1 LISVREII
9 QRSEREGRY
18 AARQKGSHK
27 IYNHSQKPEL
37 RIVLPAHEMNKEP
50 SIGVLA
56 VIFRDNI
63 IISLNMEKQITSIL
77 KVLTLAERLKF
88 ELRHSYTSNGRQE
101 SVAEHTWR
109 MSLMAVL
116 IEPLLKQKVDTARL
130 LKMIIL
136 HDLVEAEATDISAL
150 DVLRNP
156 EIKIDKI
163 EREKGAIENLRS
175 ALQETNGQEI
185 YDLFYEFENKET
197 YESKV
202 ANALDKLEVQLQ
214 HNHADFSTWEEI
226 EYDMSYMMDK
236 HVLFDPTLFEL
247 KTQIENEAT
256 EKMQSNGIETV
267 LVKQR
272 VSGTMQ

>member
-1 LISVREII
+1 
-9 QRSEREGRY
+9 
-18 AARQKGSHK
+18 
-27 IYNHSQKPEL
+27 
-37 RIVLPAHEMNKEP
+37 
-50 SIGVLA
+50 
-56 VIFRDNI
+56 
-63 IISLNMEKQITSIL
+63 MEKQIASIL

-88 ELRHSYTSNGRQE
+88 ELRHSYTSSGRQE

-116 IEPLLKQKVDTARL
+116 IEPLLRQKVDTARL

-136 HDLVEAEATDISAL
+136 HDLVEAEASDISAL

-156 EIKIDKI
+156 GIKHGKI
-163 EREKGAIENLRS
+163 EREKKAIENLR
-175 ALQETNGQEI
+175 LQLQDTNGEEI
-185 YDLFYEFENKET
+185 YDLFFEFEGKET

-247 KTQIENEAT
+247 KTQIENQAT
-256 EKMQSNGIETV
+256 EKMQSNGIDTS
-267 LVKQR
+267 LIKQR
-272 VSGTMQ
+272 AFRAL

>member
-1 LISVREII
+1 
-9 QRSEREGRY
+9 
-18 AARQKGSHK
+18 
-27 IYNHSQKPEL
+27 
-37 RIVLPAHEMNKEP
+37 
-50 SIGVLA
+50 
-56 VIFRDNI
+56 
-63 IISLNMEKQITSIL
+63 MEKQITSIL
-77 KVLTLAERLKF
+77 KVLALAERLKF
-88 ELRHSYTSNGRQE
+88 ELRHSYTSSGRQE

-116 IEPLLKQKVDTARL
+116 IEPLLIQKVDTARL

-156 EIKIDKI
+156 EIRLDKI
-163 EREKGAIENLRS
+163 EREKKAIENLRS
-175 ALQETNGQEI
+175 ALQDTNGQEI
-185 YDLFYEFENKET
+185 YDLFYEFENKAT

-236 HVLFDPTLFEL
+236 HVVFDETLVEL
-247 KTQIENEAT
+247 KKQIEEEAET
-256 EKMQSNGIETV
+256 KMKLNGIDTE
-267 LVKQR
+267 LVRKR
-272 VSGTMQ
+272 ALNFA

>member
-1 LISVREII
+1 
-9 QRSEREGRY
+9 
-18 AARQKGSHK
+18 
-27 IYNHSQKPEL
+27 
-37 RIVLPAHEMNKEP
+37 
-50 SIGVLA
+50 
-56 VIFRDNI
+56 
-63 IISLNMEKQITSIL
+63 MEKKIISIL

-156 EIKIDKI
+156 EIRVDKV
-163 EREKGAIENLRS
+163 EKEKKAIENLRL
-175 ALQETNGQEI
+175 ALQDTNGQEI
-185 YDLFYEFENKET
+185 YDLFYEFEEKET
-197 YESKV
+197 YEAKV

-214 HNHADFSTWEEI
+214 HNHADFSSWEEI

-247 KTQIENEAT
+247 KTQIENQAT
-256 EKMQSNGIETV
+256 EKMQSNGVDIIA
-267 LVKQR
+267 VKER
-272 VSGTMQ
+272 VFGSMQ